1 MEKEPPPFFC
11 MNEKDIVRQIDA
23 ASVED
28 REFRPYLG
36 ASLIGN
42 NCEAFLQMQ
51 LKGYPS
57 KDFAPHTLRIFA
69 LGHVLEDMVVA
80 DLKKAGFK
88 VMEKDDLTGR
98 QFEWKECG
106 GHVKAHADGLIDI
119 DAGSLSLLEIKSM
132 NDKKWG
138 EFKKE
143 GVRISHPNYF
153 AQCQMMM
160 GMGKIKNA
168 LLVAYNKNTSHYHVE
183 IIPFDDLAFSHIAM
197 KINRVLAG
205 GRERTSDSPDR
216 MVCKFCNRRPVC
228 WTEEMDAL
236 IAKECRTCNW
246 SKANDDGSWQCM
258 KHEKRCREICDD
270 WVRINLEEEEPWI

>member
-1 MEKEPPPFFC
+1 MDV
-11 MNEKDIVRQIDA
+11 KDIIAKIDA

-88 VMEKDDLTGR
+88 VMEKDDLTGK

-106 GHVKAHADGLIDI
+106 GHVKANADGLIDLN
-119 DAGSLSLLEIKSM
+119 GGGLS
-132 NDKKWG
+132 
-138 EFKKE
+138 
-143 GVRISHPNYF
+143 V
-153 AQCQMMM
+153 
-160 GMGKIKNA
+160 
-168 LLVAYNKNTSHYHVE
+168 
-183 IIPFDDLAFSHIAM
+183 PF
-197 KINRVLAG
+197 VL
-205 GRERTSDSPDR
+205 S
-216 MVCKFCNRRPVC
+216 
-228 WTEEMDAL
+228 
-236 IAKECRTCNW
+236 
-246 SKANDDGSWQCM
+246 
-258 KHEKRCREICDD
+258 
-270 WVRINLEEEEPWI
+270 

>member
-1 MEKEPPPFFC
+1 
-11 MNEKDIVRQIDA
+11 MNEKDIIRQIDA

-80 DLKKAGFK
+80 DLRKAGFK

-119 DAGSLSLLEIKSM
+119 DTGSLSLLEIKSM

-143 GVRISHPNYF
+143 GVRISHPNYY

-160 GMGKIKNA
+160 GWERLRTLCSSHITRTTVTTTRKLFRLTNWRFRTLHSRLTGC
-168 LLVAYNKNTSHYHVE
+168 LLVEEKERLTLLTAWFVSFV
-183 IIPFDDLAFSHIAM
+183 IADLF
-197 KINRVLAG
+197 AG
-205 GRERTSDSPDR
+205 LTR
-216 MVCKFCNRRPVC
+216 
-228 WTEEMDAL
+228 WT
-236 IAKECRTCNW
+236 T
-246 SKANDDGSWQCM
+246 
-258 KHEKRCREICDD
+258 
-270 WVRINLEEEEPWI
+270 